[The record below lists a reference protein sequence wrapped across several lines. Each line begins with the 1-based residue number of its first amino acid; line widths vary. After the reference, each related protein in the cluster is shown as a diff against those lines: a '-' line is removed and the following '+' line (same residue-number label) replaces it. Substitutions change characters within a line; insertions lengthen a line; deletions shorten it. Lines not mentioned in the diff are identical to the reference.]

1 MNREFRKLHI
11 PLAWTVTALT
21 LSLSPSSH
29 AADWKITPSL
39 DLRETYTDNVRL
51 ASPGNEKSDFITQV
65 SPGVSVTGT
74 GSRLKVNMSYAMQ
87 NTAHAREDSQIATS
101 HRLNAHGNAELI
113 EQLFFLDGKA
123 GLSQQNISLFGPQT
137 TDNTYLAGNRATV
150 ANYSVSPYLRNRFG
164 SIATSELRYTH
175 DEVRTRVGGLSDSK
189 GDSVLFNLSSGP
201 AFRKLGW
208 GLRYNKHKTDYSNNP
223 SVETESYSVNLRFMI
238 TPKFGL
244 TATKGYEK
252 YDYIS
257 TTGTQPEERSW
268 TAGFSWTPST
278 KISIQASTGVSENNY
293 LSTGTKPEE
302 RFWTAGFSWTPTART
317 SLEASTGHRFFGKTH
332 SLAATH
338 RSRNTVWSVNYS
350 EDISTTRSQFLIP
363 ATISTA
369 NFLDQL
375 WSSSIPDPVLR
386 KQIVDSFILSTGLPA
401 SLSENINYFTNR
413 FFLQKRLQ
421 ASVALNSAKSTL
433 LLSVFDSLRETQTA
447 QGMDSLLFGSGNLA
461 LNDNTKQTGG
471 NAVWNW
477 RFTPR
482 TNVNVSAG
490 YTKSRSISAGI
501 TDINRTMGLG
511 MTRQFRPKLNGAVN
525 LRHNER
531 DTTQSGGNHRENAII
546 ATLHMTF

>member
-1 MNREFRKLHI
+1 MVTTRIKRPMNREFRKLHI

-21 LSLSPSSH
+21 LSLSPISH

-51 ASPGNEKSDFITQV
+51 ASAGNEKSDFITQV

-74 GSRLKVNMSYAMQ
+74 GSRLKVNMRYAMQ
-87 NTAHAREDSQIATS
+87 NTAHAREDSQITTS
-101 HRLNAHGNAELI
+101 HNLNANGNAELI

-137 TDNTYLAGNRATV
+137 TDNTYLTGNRATV

-175 DEVRTRVGGLSDSK
+175 DEVRTRVGGLSNSK

-201 AFRKLGW
+201 AFSKLGW
-208 GLRYNKHKTDYSNNP
+208 GLHYSKHKTDYSSFP
-223 SVETESYSVNLRFMI
+223 SVDTESYSGNLRFMI
-238 TPKFGL
+238 TPKFSL

-252 YDYIS
+252 
-257 TTGTQPEERSW
+257 
-268 TAGFSWTPST
+268 
-278 KISIQASTGVSENNY
+278 NNY
-293 LSTGTKPEE
+293 LSTGTKPEGDS
-302 RFWTAGFSWTPTART
+302 WTAGFSWTPTART
-317 SLEASTGHRFFGKTH
+317 SLAASTGHRFFGKTQ
-332 SLAATH
+332 SLAASH
-338 RSRNTVWSVNYS
+338 RSRNSVWSVNYS
-350 EDISTTRSQFLIP
+350 EDITTNRSQFLIP
-363 ATISTA
+363 VTLNTA

-375 WSSSIPDPVLR
+375 WTPSIPDPVLR
-386 KQIVDSFILSTGLPA
+386 QQIVDSFIRNTGLPA
-401 SLSENINYFTNR
+401 SLSDSINYFTNR

-421 ASVALNSAKSTL
+421 VSVAFNSAKSTL
-433 LLSVFDSLRETQTA
+433 VLSAFDALREAQTV
-447 QGMDSLLFGSGNLA
+447 QGMDSLLLGAGNLT

-471 NAVWNW
+471 NALWNW
-477 RFTPR
+477 RLSPR
-482 TNVNVSAG
+482 TNLNVSTG
-490 YTKSRSISAGI
+490 YTKSRSISSGI
-501 TDINRTMGLG
+501 TDTNRTIGLG

-531 DTTQSGGNHRENAII
+531 DTTQSGGNYRENSIF